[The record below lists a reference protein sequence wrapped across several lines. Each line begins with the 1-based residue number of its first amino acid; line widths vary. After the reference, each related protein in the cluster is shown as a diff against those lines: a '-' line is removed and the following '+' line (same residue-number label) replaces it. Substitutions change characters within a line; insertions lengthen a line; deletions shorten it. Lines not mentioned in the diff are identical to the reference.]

1 MKITRA
7 ELNQKYN
14 LNINVWN
21 RKHDVVMAH
30 LSLYMDIIEIKERGQ
45 YFYEIKGDMPDN
57 IPPVPRKTNRE
68 EKEKDYEEYVIH
80 ALGTE
85 FSYNSQAKIAREAI
99 RDFAKQKYQH
109 GNYKRVAQSY
119 VSKPFKRW
127 AEKEEDSDA
136 WVWYQTYTPL
146 DSLALDRWIQIMRE
160 EHITEKEQAQAFRRY
175 ANGEDIKEEVSYYKR
190 AMDRFVEEF
199 GDFAIKVPK
208 YKCRGECGE

>member
-1 MKITRA
+1 MIVTRTQ
-7 ELNQKYN
+7 LNEKYHLGKN
-14 LNINVWN
+14 SWN
-21 RKHDVVMAH
+21 AKHDIVLEH
-30 LSLYMDIIEIKERGQ
+30 LQLYMDIAEKKVNGR
-45 YFYEIKGDMPDN
+45 YVYEIIGEMPTS
-57 IPPVPRKTNRE
+57 IPPVPRQSFRGERE
-68 EKEKDYEEYVIH
+68 EDYERYVKK

-85 FSYNSQAKIAREAI
+85 FSYNSRAKIAREAI
-99 RDFAKQKYQH
+99 RDFAYEKYSH
-109 GNYKRVAQSY
+109 KNAKGVAKRYVAE
-119 VSKPFKRW
+119 PFKRW

-136 WVWYQTYTPL
+136 WVWYQTYAPL

-208 YKCRGECGE
+208 YKCKCECGE

>member
-1 MKITRA
+1 MILTRV
-7 ELNQKYN
+7 ELNQKYS
-14 LNINVWN
+14 LN
-21 RKHDVVMAH
+21 RKWWNTKHDILLAH
-30 LSLYMDIIEIKERGQ
+30 LQEYMDITEHKNGNS
-45 YFYEIKGDMPDN
+45 YTYEIIGDIPES
-57 IPPVPRKTNRE
+57 IPPVPRKTNRK
-68 EKEKDYEEYVIH
+68 EKEKDYEEYVIN

-99 RDFAKQKYQH
+99 RDFARQKYQH
-109 GNYKRVAQSY
+109 SNYKKITQSY

-136 WVWYQTYTPL
+136 WVWYQTYAPL

-208 YKCRGECGE
+208 YKCRGE

>member
-30 LSLYMDIIEIKERGQ
+30 LSLYMDIIETKERGQ

-68 EKEKDYEEYVIH
+68 EKEKDYEAFVIK

-85 FSYNSQAKIAREAI
+85 FKYNSQAKIAREAI
-99 RDFAKQKYQH
+99 KDFGKKKYQH
-109 GNYKRVAQSY
+109 TNPKGVAQNY
-119 VSKPFKRW
+119 VSKPFKKY
-127 AEKEEDSDA
+127 AEEEKDSRT
-136 WVWYQTYTPL
+136 WVWYRTYTPL
-146 DSLALDRWIQIMRE
+146 DDAAKDRWIEILRQ
-160 EHITEKEQAQAFRRY
+160 EHISEEDQLDAFRRG
-175 ANGEDIKEEVSYYKR
+175 ADGENIDEEYNYYNIAR
-190 AMDRFVEEF
+190 RRFADEF

-208 YKCRGECGE
+208 YKCKCECGE